1 MREAAESKLRS
12 VDKDIASERRA
23 SPTTYKLGKI
33 LTRQVM
39 AINEEEVS
47 DEDELEWY
55 SRRLDAGLSSLQNA
69 DYVLAWV
76 CMEEDGVSFSL
87 PPKGAEL
94 ISQARAHAHTMLR
107 RKDQSFTNI
116 VRVLEGE
123 HLHRPQQ
130 CGIADE

>member
-1 MREAAESKLRS
+1 M
-12 VDKDIASERRA
+12 
-23 SPTTYKLGKI
+23 

-87 PPKGAEL
+87 LLKGAQL
-94 ISQARAHAHTMLR
+94 IA
-107 RKDQSFTNI
+107 
-116 VRVLEGE
+116 
-123 HLHRPQQ
+123 
-130 CGIADE
+130 